1 MRQMQSPL
9 VLEGLTKFYG
19 SVRGIEDLDLEIRR
33 GEVFGFLGPNGSGKS
48 TTISTILDFIRP
60 TRGKA
65 TVLGMDSRSHSVAIH
80 RSVGYLAGELAMY
93 EKMSGREMLRY
104 LAALRKV
111 DAASEI
117 SSLARRFDLDL
128 DRKIR
133 TYSSGNRQ
141 KVGLVQAFMHRPEL
155 LILDEPTNGLD
166 PIVQQE
172 FYALLREVSAE
183 GRTVFLS
190 SHILPEVERVT
201 DRAAI
206 IRNGHLMVVAD
217 IDQLKQQAQRQLE
230 VTFTA
235 PVAHAEFAAL
245 ETVRSVAVA
254 DEGHTITV
262 TVAGPVDPVIKVAAR
277 HEVVSIVSHDGDLE
291 SAFLAYY
298 SDGPDA
304 E

>member
-1 MRQMQSPL
+1 MQPPL
-9 VLEGLTKFYG
+9 VLEGLTKYYG
-19 SVRGIEDLDLEIRR
+19 PVRGIENLDLEVRR
-33 GEVFGFLGPNGSGKS
+33 GEVFGFLGPNGAGKS

-60 TRGKA
+60 TRGTA
-65 TVLGMDSRSHSVAIH
+65 TVLGMDSRSESVAIH
-80 RSVGYLAGELAMY
+80 RKVGYLAGELAMY
-93 EKMSGREMLRY
+93 EKMTGREMLRY
-104 LAALRKV
+104 LANLRKV
-111 DAASEI
+111 DADAEI
-117 SSLARRFDLDL
+117 LSLAGRFDLDL

-172 FYALLREVSAE
+172 FYALLREVSGE

-206 IRNGHLMVVAD
+206 IRNGRLMVVAE
-217 IDQLKQQAQRQLE
+217 IEQLKQQAQSRLE
-230 VTFTA
+230 MTFTA
-235 PVAHAEFAAL
+235 PVASTEFEAL
-245 ETVRSVAVA
+245 DAVRSVQVA
-254 DEGHTITV
+254 DQGHTITV
-262 TVAGPVDPVIKVAAR
+262 TVTGAVDPVIKTAAR
-277 HEVVSIVSHDGDLE
+277 HEVASIVSHDGDLE

-298 SDGPDA
+298 SEDPDVA
-304 E
+304 